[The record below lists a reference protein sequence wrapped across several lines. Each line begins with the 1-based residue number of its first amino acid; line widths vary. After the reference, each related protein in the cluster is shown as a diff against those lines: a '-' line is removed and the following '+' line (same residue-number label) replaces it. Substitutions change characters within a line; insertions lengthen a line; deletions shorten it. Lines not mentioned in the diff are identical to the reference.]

1 MQTVS
6 LKNQKING
14 IQGFSL
20 VEIIVVMLIIS
31 VVMMAVMSLVVQ
43 TQRSSVIQS
52 DLSTIQGGMQVALER
67 MSKDIRNAGF
77 LFAGSPISSAAYPV
91 NTIPNETITIS
102 GVDGLTINTRAVS
115 GIFGRIDSV
124 PGTPS
129 LPFKLIYPD
138 QIRNFPVGSY
148 AAVVEPVNGI
158 LLGDGSVTGN
168 IYRVIGSAIAGDGSG
183 TVKLG
188 KHNGTSDLDSISP
201 FVGAASGLVL
211 LRVPTAA
218 VSSVVDDATAA
229 AALNRTITYSHID
242 TDGDGNPDT
251 LTRQVDAGPVSHM
264 ARGISAL
271 AFTLEEDGDGDVNKV
286 TIDLTGEAEA
296 IGAGNDAVSSA
307 KTKRVRILIALRNV

>member
-6 LKNQKING
+6 LNRQITNDVR
-14 IQGFSL
+14 GFSL
-20 VEIIVVMLIIS
+20 VEIIIVMLIMS
-31 VVMMAVMSLVVQ
+31 VVTMAVMSLVVP

-67 MSKDIRNAGF
+67 MSKDFRNAGF
-77 LFAGSPISSAAYPV
+77 LFDGPAVTRYP
-91 NTIPNETITIS
+91 NDTTIPVDASIS
-102 GVDGLTINTRAVS
+102 PLVINTRAVS
-115 GIFGRIDSV
+115 GIFGRIDTV
-124 PGTPS
+124 PGDPS

-158 LLGDGSVTGN
+158 LLGDDSIPGN
-168 IYRVIGSAIAGDGSG
+168 VYRVIGSAIAGDGSG
-183 TVKLG
+183 KVKLG
-188 KHNGTSDLDSISP
+188 KHNGTADLDSISP
-201 FVGAASGLVL
+201 FAGAASGLVL

-218 VSSVVDDATAA
+218 VTSVVDDATAA

-264 ARGISAL
+264 ARGISEL
-271 AFTLEEDGDGDVNKV
+271 TFTVGEDGDGDVNKV
-286 TIDLTGEAEA
+286 TIDLVGEAEA
-296 IGAGNDAVSSA
+296 VGAGNDAVSSA